1 LVLEKKFYN
10 MNKIERL
17 KYLKRILNLSGKD
30 ISIIRDPLSAFSFE
44 NANHMIE
51 NAIGIFTVPLGIAM
65 NFVINNKEYLIPM
78 ATEEPSVIAAA
89 SKAAKIAKHM
99 GGFLAEIHE
108 SLMIGQVQVISLP
121 ISEASA
127 KKKILINKKELLSIA
142 NSKSVSVIA
151 KDLQVRGLQDQSQN
165 KMGNML
171 LVEIIVDT
179 GDAMGAN
186 IINTMCEAIAPK
198 IEELTGGNVV
208 IKILTNYAT
217 RRLVRCKAVF
227 AKRAL
232 GGDDTVERILYAYA
246 LAYSDIHRAVT
257 HNKGIMNGIDA
268 VALATGQD
276 FRAIEAG
283 AHAYAARDGTYRSMT
298 KWYKTH
304 EGDLAGELELPMAVG
319 IVGGITSVHPI
330 AKLSLNILGIRTAK
344 ELAAI
349 LVAVGLAQNFAA
361 IRSLASEGIQK
372 GHMRLHAKNIAITA
386 GAQGSQIDAVAEKIA
401 DEGNVNLT
409 RAKEI
414 LKSLKKTGR

>member
-1 LVLEKKFYN
+1 

-17 KYLKRILNLSGKD
+17 NYLKRILNLSGKD

-65 NFVINNKEYLIPM
+65 NFMINNKEYLIPM

-99 GGFLAEIHE
+99 GGFLAETHE
-108 SLMIGQVQVISLP
+108 SLMTGQVQVISLP
-121 ISEASA
+121 ISETSA

-151 KDLQVRGLQDQSQN
+151 KDLQVRSLQDQSQN

-179 GDAMGAN
+179 RDAMGAN

-232 GGDDTVERILYAYA
+232 GGDDIVERILYAYA

-319 IVGGITSVHPI
+319 IVGGVTSVHPI
-330 AKLSLNILGIRTAK
+330 AKVSLNMLGIRTAK

-349 LVAVGLAQNFAA
+349 MVAVGLAQNFAA